1 MLAISSDSIIAETNC
16 SRMLSIGVSV
26 VTVVVVSVKLR
37 MAVYTSA
44 HTLAGQ
50 RYTTMSETFDLLLTK
65 LV

>member
-1 MLAISSDSIIAETNC
+1 MLAISSDSIITETNC
-16 SRMLSIGVSV
+16 SRMLSIGV
-26 VTVVVVSVKLR
+26 TVVVIVIVKLR

>member
-1 MLAISSDSIIAETNC
+1 MLAISSDSIIVETSC

-26 VTVVVVSVKLR
+26 VVVVSVKLR

>member
-1 MLAISSDSIIAETNC
+1 MLAISSDSIITETNC
-16 SRMLSIGVSV
+16 SRMLSIGV
-26 VTVVVVSVKLR
+26 TVVVIVSVKLR
-37 MAVYTSA
+37 MAVYTST

>member
-1 MLAISSDSIIAETNC
+1 MLAISSDSIIAETSC

-26 VTVVVVSVKLR
+26 VVVVSVKLR

>member
-1 MLAISSDSIIAETNC
+1 MLAISSDSIIAETSC
-16 SRMLSIGVSV
+16 SRMLSIVVSV
-26 VTVVVVSVKLR
+26 VVVVSVKLR
-37 MAVYTSA
+37 MAVSTSA

>member
-1 MLAISSDSIIAETNC
+1 MLAISSDSIITETNC

-26 VTVVVVSVKLR
+26 VVVVSVKLR
-37 MAVYTSA
+37 MAVSTSA

>member
-1 MLAISSDSIIAETNC
+1 
-16 SRMLSIGVSV
+16 MLSIGVSV
-26 VTVVVVSVKLR
+26 VVVVSVKLR

>member
-1 MLAISSDSIIAETNC
+1 MLAISSDSIITETNC
-16 SRMLSIGVSV
+16 SRMLSIGV
-26 VTVVVVSVKLR
+26 TVVVIVSVKLR

>member
-1 MLAISSDSIIAETNC
+1 
-16 SRMLSIGVSV
+16 MLSIGVSV
-26 VTVVVVSVKLR
+26 VVVVSVKLR

-50 RYTTMSETFDLLLTK
+50 RGYTTMSETFDLLLTK

>member
-1 MLAISSDSIIAETNC
+1 MLAISSDSIITETNC

-26 VTVVVVSVKLR
+26 VVVVSVKLR

>member
-26 VTVVVVSVKLR
+26 VVVVSVKLR